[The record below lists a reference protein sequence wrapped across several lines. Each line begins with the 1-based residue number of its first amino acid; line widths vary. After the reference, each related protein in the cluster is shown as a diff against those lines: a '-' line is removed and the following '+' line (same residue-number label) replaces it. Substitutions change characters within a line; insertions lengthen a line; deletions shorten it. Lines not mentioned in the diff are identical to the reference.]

1 MPFFRPE
8 RGLGLADHGVLGE
21 GECRRS
27 DFLLSVLVAPLKARQ
42 TPHPHHDDGVAEP
55 QFCLRSLCRDG
66 NVNPETITHRCD
78 RCGVAGVETGGEFPR
93 CCGGTNLFGCQN
105 CATNRAVTLKHRVS
119 NCKTKVSL
127 CHNSTFLRRSRR
139 R

>member
-1 MPFFRPE
+1 MLLLSQPDAV
-8 RGLGLADHGVLGE
+8 LADHGILRE

-27 DFLLSVLVAPLKARQ
+27 DFLLGVLVTPLKTRQ
-42 TPHPHHDDGVAEP
+42 PPHAHYDDGVAEP
-55 QFCLRSLCRDG
+55 QLCQRSLCRDD

-78 RCGVAGVETGGEFPR
+78 RCGVAGVEARGEFPR

-105 CATNRAVTLKHRVS
+105 CATNRTITLKHRIGNRKSEVFY
-119 NCKTKVSL
+119 
-127 CHNSTFLRRSRR
+127 HYSTFLRRSRR